1 MKNWFLWMI
10 VGLISL
16 FGGFFALANPLA
28 ATLTAELLAGWMFVA
43 VGIMTMVSAF
53 GDQGWGGRIL
63 SLLIGL
69 VILVLGVDLIADPLA
84 GVVTLTLVVAIGL
97 VVMGILRALLAV
109 GASSAPLR
117 WALILSGAVSLLLGA
132 MILSNFPQS
141 AALVLGVYLAVEL
154 ISNGVSLIVLS
165 LARKSEPEVA

>member
-1 MKNWFLWMI
+1 MRNWFLWMI
-10 VGLISL
+10 AGVISL

-43 VGIMTMVSAF
+43 VGVMTMVSAF

-63 SLLIGL
+63 SILIGL
-69 VILVLGVDLIADPLA
+69 IILILGIDLIANPLA
-84 GVVTLTLVVAIGL
+84 GVISLTFVVAIGL
-97 VVMGILRALLAV
+97 VVMGVLRILLAFRSDF
-109 GASSAPLR
+109 AQLR
-117 WALILSGAVSLLLGA
+117 WVLILSGAISLLLGA
-132 MILSNFPQS
+132 MIMSNFPQS

-154 ISNGVSLIVLS
+154 ISNGISLIVLS

>member
-1 MKNWFLWMI
+1 MRNWFLWMI
-10 VGLISL
+10 AGVISL

-43 VGIMTMVSAF
+43 VGVMTMVSAF

-63 SLLIGL
+63 SILIGL
-69 VILVLGVDLIADPLA
+69 IILILGIDLIANPLA
-84 GVVTLTLVVAIGL
+84 GVISLTFVVAIGL
-97 VVMGILRALLAV
+97 IVMGVLRILLAFRSDF
-109 GASSAPLR
+109 AQLR
-117 WALILSGAVSLLLGA
+117 WVLILSGAISLLLGA
-132 MILSNFPQS
+132 MIMSNFPQS

-154 ISNGVSLIVLS
+154 ISNGISLIVLS

>member
-1 MKNWFLWMI
+1 MRNWFLWMI
-10 VGLISL
+10 AGVISL

-28 ATLTAELLAGWMFVA
+28 APLTAELLAGWMFVA
-43 VGIMTMVSAF
+43 VGVMTMVSAF

-63 SLLIGL
+63 SILIGL
-69 VILVLGVDLIADPLA
+69 IILILGIDLIANPLA
-84 GVVTLTLVVAIGL
+84 GVVSLTLVVAIGL
-97 VVMGILRALLAV
+97 IVMGVLRILLAFRSDF
-109 GASSAPLR
+109 AQLR
-117 WALILSGAVSLLLGA
+117 WVLILSGAISLLLGA
-132 MILSNFPQS
+132 MIMSNFPQS